1 MLFSSSVFL
10 FLFLPVVLLVY
21 YLPLRRWRQG
31 QNVFLLLASLGFYAW
46 GEPWFVLVMLG
57 SILANYGFGLWVDAC
72 KRAGRTCLPPLVA
85 ALAVNLGI
93 LFVFKYLTFTL
104 GILNRLGAAFV
115 IPGIELPIGISF
127 FTFQAL
133 SYVLDVHRDRGEVQ
147 RSPLKVGLYISF
159 FPQLIAGPIV
169 KYETVAQQIDHRKET
184 WTDFSAGCSRF
195 IVGLGKKVLLSNQL
209 AVVADRAFGL
219 GDGLSASFAW
229 LGALCYTLQ
238 IYFDFSGYSDMAIGL
253 GRMFGFAFKENFNYP
268 YISRSITEF
277 WRRWHISLSTWFRDY
292 VYFPL
297 GGSRVDSRAKHIRNL
312 FVVWLLTGIW
322 HGANWTFLAWGLFYF
337 VLLVLEKYGHL
348 GRGWPVWAKWLFTFL
363 MVNFAWVLFRADSL
377 AAAGQYLQAMFGL
390 GAGGWDDL
398 TALYLRENWTVL
410 AAAGPPPAELG
421 REKGQPPAGC
431 GLRRA
436 GGGGVPGVGGLPDQ
450 RHLQPLHLLQL
461 LRRQRREATQYHDRR
476 GLSAGGGGGIPAA
489 GHLLLRRGGEV

>member
-10 FLFLPVVLLVY
+10 FLFLPVGLRVY

-72 KRAGRTCLPPLVA
+72 KRAGRTCAPPLVT

-104 GILNRLGAAFV
+104 GILNRLGAAFA

-147 RSPLKVGLYISF
+147 RSPLKVVLYISF

-184 WTDFSAGCSRF
+184 WADFSAGCSRF

-238 IYFDFSGYSDMAIGL
+238 IYYDFSGYSDMAIGL
-253 GRMFGFAFKENFNYP
+253 GKMFGFHFLENFNYP

-292 VYFPL
+292 VYIPL
-297 GGSRVDSRAKHIRNL
+297 GGNRVKKSRWIRNIL
-312 FVVWLLTGIW
+312 VVWALTGFW
-322 HGANWTFLAWGLFYF
+322 HGAQWNFLFWGLYYGLLLLAEKLFLGRLLERLPKAVRWLYTAFF
-337 VLLVLEKYGHL
+337 VLIGRALALYGVL
-348 GRGWPVWAKWLFTFL
+348 
-363 MVNFAWVLFRADSL
+363 RADRLGAVRPDRFPVAVPCAEAHVRPAGDGLGGCRRHERLPSEGRRL
-377 AAAGQYLQAMFGL
+377 PAARHRVLPAAAAP
-390 GAGGWDDL
+390 GAEE
-398 TALYLRENWTVL
+398 RE
-410 AAAGPPPAELG
+410 GH
-421 REKGQPPAGC
+421 PAGEPC
-431 GLRRA
+431 LGPSADRVHR
-436 GGGGVPGVGGLPDQ
+436 V
-450 RHLQPLHLLQL
+450 HSQL
-461 LRRQRREATQYHDRR
+461 
-476 GLSAGGGGGIPAA
+476 
-489 GHLLLRRGGEV
+489 VV

>member
-72 KRAGRTCLPPLVA
+72 KRAGRTCAPPLVT

-169 KYETVAQQIDHRKET
+169 KYETVAQQIDHRKEI
-184 WTDFSAGCSRF
+184 WADFSAGCSRF

-209 AVVADRAFGL
+209 AVVADRAFGQ

-238 IYFDFSGYSDMAIGL
+238 IYYDFSGYSDMAIGL
-253 GRMFGFAFKENFNYP
+253 GKMFGFHFLENFNYP

-292 VYFPL
+292 VYIPL
-297 GGSRVDSRAKHIRNL
+297 GGNRCSKLKHTRNI
-312 FVVWLLTGIW
+312 FVVWLLTGLW
-322 HGANWTFLAWGLFYF
+322 HGAAWTFVLWGLWFC
-337 VLLVLEKYGHL
+337 LLLLGEKFLWGKYLEKL
-348 GRGWPVWAKWLFTFL
+348 PSLIRWAYT
-363 MVNFAWVLFRADSL
+363 MFAVILSWVLFRSVDL
-377 AAAGQYLQAMFGL
+377 GQAWAYLGAMFGQTTGL
-390 GAGGWDDL
+390 AQDGQ
-398 TALYLRENWTVL
+398 ALYYLLQFWPEWVL
-410 AAAGPPPAELG
+410 ALIAF
-421 REKGQPPAGC
+421 
-431 GLRRA
+431 
-436 GGGGVPGVGGLPDQ
+436 LPVKQ
-450 RHLQPLHLLQL
+450 WLQSWL
-461 LRRQRREATQYHDRR
+461 EAR
-476 GLSAGGGGGIPAA
+476 GSAGQAVALWAPRVLALG
-489 GHLLLRRGGEV
+489 LLALSYLELVTGSFNPFIYFQF

>member
-72 KRAGRTCLPPLVA
+72 KRAGRTCAPPLVT

-104 GILNRLGAAFV
+104 GILNRLGAAFA

-184 WTDFSAGCSRF
+184 WADFSAGCSRF

-238 IYFDFSGYSDMAIGL
+238 IYYDFSGYSDMAIGL
-253 GRMFGFAFKENFNYP
+253 GKMFGFHFLENFNYP

-292 VYFPL
+292 VYIPL
-297 GGSRVDSRAKHIRNL
+297 GGNRCGKLRQCVNIL
-312 FVVWLLTGIW
+312 VVWALTGFW
-322 HGANWTFLAWGLFYF
+322 HGAGWNFLFWGFYYG
-337 VLLVLEKYGHL
+337 VLLLLEKLLLGKYIRRLPAVFQHL
-348 GRGWPVWAKWLFTFL
+348 YAMVIVIIGWVFFASPDLSTALAYLQVMFSFSPGTMGGASLVMPWLGMAVIGVVAATPLAKNLWEKLQGKKAMPL
-363 MVNFAWVLFRADSL
+363 VEGALCL
-377 AAAGQYLQAMFGL
+377 AA
-390 GAGGWDDL
+390 
-398 TALYLRENWTVL
+398 
-410 AAAGPPPAELG
+410 
-421 REKGQPPAGC
+421 
-431 GLRRA
+431 
-436 GGGGVPGVGGLPDQ
+436 
-450 RHLQPLHLLQL
+450 
-461 LRRQRREATQYHDRR
+461 
-476 GLSAGGGGGIPAA
+476 
-489 GHLLLRRGGEV
+489 LLLCTASLVSDSYNPFLYFRF